1 MNTMINL
8 IKIMKMKMNTN
19 TNKNLKNN
27 KLLNRKQVNLQR
39 KYKNKKINMKNNLM
53 KFMMIIVRR
62 RKFYLKIRR
71 RTIQGLIW
79 KLLRKLLVIGSCL
92 RDTLIRIWVRISR
105 KVGCRSL
112 QSNSLL
118 LCLMIN
124 HFSSL
129 SNKSNMC

>member
-79 KLLRKLLVIGSCL
+79 KLLRKL
-92 RDTLIRIWVRISR
+92 
-105 KVGCRSL
+105 
-112 QSNSLL
+112 
-118 LCLMIN
+118 
-124 HFSSL
+124 
-129 SNKSNMC
+129 

>member
-8 IKIMKMKMNTN
+8 IKIMKMNMNNN

-79 KLLRKLLVIGSCL
+79 KLLRKL
-92 RDTLIRIWVRISR
+92 
-105 KVGCRSL
+105 
-112 QSNSLL
+112 
-118 LCLMIN
+118 
-124 HFSSL
+124 
-129 SNKSNMC
+129 